1 MARVV
6 RTTVV
11 AALAT
16 LVATLVSPSPPTS
29 AQPAPTDRF
38 ALASGCFTAHTADG
52 DYLSRTE
59 NTVTATGASPTDAEP
74 WHLRATDLG
83 RYLLFGS
90 ERDFLAAS
98 DGELGKALD
107 GALDNSAGAMADGLS
122 RGTTGQ
128 LADDLAEGPLGTTTG
143 RGARI
148 VTAVEPSD
156 LADWRVIE
164 APGGFHLS
172 LPSLDAWLTTDDS
185 GTVSLT
191 PNQDDA
197 TTLAFRHATGCA
209 PWPEAEVNVSGP
221 VATGETPYGEVRGFL
236 DGHLHGMAFEFAG
249 GRARCGRPWHRF
261 GVTEALRGCQEHEAS
276 SGRTHVLEAVL
287 SGRDPIAGHD
297 TQGWPTFHDWPAHD
311 SLTYEQV
318 YYRWLE
324 RAWRGGLRMVTNLL
338 VENHALCEQYPF
350 KRNDCN
356 EMNSAA
362 LQAKRIRQ
370 LERYI
375 DAQHG
380 GPGKGWL
387 RIVDDPF
394 EARRVANS
402 GKLAVVLGVELS
414 VPFDCGLKANQPTC
428 DREQI
433 DAAVDELYDLGVR
446 QLELVNKF
454 DNALTGVK
462 GDAGST
468 GVVVN
473 GGNFYSTGQ
482 FWRMR
487 NCEDEHAHDH
497 TQPNVS
503 DDSGAPK
510 EFTGRDSIF
519 GAILAATGTSGVAPV
534 YPEGPH
540 CNVRGLSDLGKHALN
555 RIIERGML
563 FDPDHM
569 SAKAAGESLD
579 LLERRGYSGVI
590 SSHSWAD
597 KTIYP
602 RVYELGGVVTPY
614 AGDSDGFVEKW
625 REHREWA
632 DDRFYFGFGYGS
644 DTNGFG
650 AQGAPR
656 GDTPTKVRY
665 PFTGFGGTTIHRQ
678 VSGERTF
685 DVNTDGVAHYGLYPD
700 WLEDLRTQAGEQI
713 VDDMTRGPE
722 AYLQMWERAI
732 GIAPDSCRDDVEDL
746 TDADTTRVATGMAP
760 PEVLRALGQPA
771 SRDNRTF
778 TYCLAED
785 RSLRVRF
792 DRHDRVAQ
800 VRVSRTR

>member
-1 MARVV
+1 MRGV
-6 RTTVV
+6 RT
-11 AALAT
+11 ALIAT
-16 LVATLVSPSPPTS
+16 LAATLVSPSPPTS
-29 AQPAPTDRF
+29 AQPAPTDRY
-38 ALASGCFTAHTADG
+38 ALAGGCFTARTSGG
-52 DYLSRTE
+52 DYLTRID
-59 NTVTATGASPTDAEP
+59 NTATATATSHADAEP
-74 WHLRATDLG
+74 WHLQATDLG
-83 RYLLFGS
+83 RYLLFGT

-107 GALDNSAGAMADGLS
+107 GAQDNSAGAMADGLTK
-122 RGTTGQ
+122 GTTGDVADN
-128 LADDLAEGPLGTTTG
+128 LAAGPLGTATG

-148 VTAVEPSD
+148 VTAAEPSE
-156 LADWRVIE
+156 LADWRITH
-164 APGGFHLS
+164 APGGFQLS
-172 LPSLDAWLTTDDS
+172 LPALHAWLTVNDD
-185 GTVSLT
+185 GTLSLT
-191 PNQDDA
+191 PNEADA
-197 TTLAFRHATGCA
+197 TTLTFHRATGCA
-209 PWPEAEVNVSGP
+209 PWPEADVNVTGP
-221 VATGETPYGEVRGFL
+221 VTTGETPYGEVRGYL
-236 DGHLHGMAFEFAG
+236 DGHLHGMAFEFVG

-261 GVTEALRGCQEHEAS
+261 GVTEALQGCKEHEAS
-276 SGRTHVLEAVL
+276 GGRTHVLETVL

-356 EMNSAA
+356 EMDSAV

-380 GPGKGWL
+380 GPGEGWL
-387 RIVDDPF
+387 RTVDDPF
-394 EARRVANS
+394 EARRVANA

-414 VPFDCGLKANQPTC
+414 VPFDCGLTADMPDC
-428 DREQI
+428 DRAQI
-433 DAAVDELYDLGVR
+433 DRAVDELYDLGVR

-462 GDAGST
+462 GDAGTT

-473 GGNFYSTGQ
+473 SGNFYATGQ
-482 FWRMR
+482 FWKMR
-487 NCEDEHAHDH
+487 NCEDAHAHDH
-497 TQPNVS
+497 TQPNIS

-519 GAILAATGTSGVAPV
+519 GAILAATGTSGAAPV

-540 CNVRGLSDLGKHALN
+540 CNVRGLSELGEYALH
-555 RIIERGML
+555 RLMKRGMI

-569 SAKAAGESLD
+569 SAKAADQSLD
-579 LLERRGYSGVI
+579 LLEREGYSGVI
-590 SSHSWAD
+590 SSHSWAN
-597 KTIYP
+597 KTVYP

-614 AGDSDGFVEKW
+614 AGDSEDFVAKW
-625 REHREWA
+625 REHRQWA

-656 GDTPTKVRY
+656 GDTPTKVEY

-700 WLEDLRTQAGEQI
+700 WIEDLRRQAGEEI
-713 VDDMTRGPE
+713 IAVMARGPE

-732 GIAPDSCRDDVEDL
+732 GIAPDSCRDDVPDL
-746 TDADTTRVATGMAP
+746 TDADAARVATGMTP

-778 TYCLAED
+778 TYCVAGD

-792 DRHDRVAQ
+792 DGHDQVAH
-800 VRVSRTR
+800 VRMR